1 MHIGFLFNSKYHS
14 YSRLVLFYFEAQE
27 HITSHS
33 LVGAVC
39 TYPVWTSTSWHVGA
53 VLVLLP
59 PTPWHFLV
67 LPPGTE
73 WAGGPGLALLS
84 GLSCCTGQLSGKPV
98 PAPQASSPPSSGEF
112 APGHER
118 PCGLPDSSSSFQFVL
133 FSNCSYLWLRLF
145 YKCHLIF
152 VKKNPPPSDLT

>member
-14 YSRLVLFYFEAQE
+14 YSRLVLFYFEAHE
-27 HITSHS
+27 HITSHL

-73 WAGGPGLALLS
+73 WAGWPGLALLS
-84 GLSCCTGQLSGKPV
+84 GCPAAQDSCLGSQCQLLRPHHLPAQENLPQGTSGLVGCQIPV
-98 PAPQASSPPSSGEF
+98 LRSSLYFLVTVLIS
-112 APGHER
+112 
-118 PCGLPDSSSSFQFVL
+118 DSDCFISA
-133 FSNCSYLWLRLF
+133 
-145 YKCHLIF
+145 
-152 VKKNPPPSDLT
+152 T